1 MSDSSVT
8 GTRDELAAALS
19 VPTPTHPLRV
29 HTSRVSERAVRSVT
43 VDVVGD
49 RELGVA
55 SRLRPI
61 GADLELIRLIPLDQ
75 LDVDEHGF
83 AVWRPGQ
90 TVQNVSLL
98 LRHGTDGWR
107 IAGPAAG
114 CRGQAGHPSS
124 RPSSVRTTDHSDL
137 ACSQG
142 DTRTRRLLGAIFVYD
157 CPPGT
162 VSGSRSPQ
170 ADGLGGSRSARPLPL
185 LRRSCWPRRPSYVH
199 RSRT

>member
-1 MSDSSVT
+1 V
-8 GTRDELAAALS
+8 
-19 VPTPTHPLRV
+19 HP
-29 HTSRVSERAVRSVT
+29 SRVSERAVRSVT

-98 LRHGTDGWR
+98 LRHGTDGRR
-107 IAGPAAG
+107 IAGAG
-114 CRGQAGHPSS
+114 GW
-124 RPSSVRTTDHSDL
+124 
-137 ACSQG
+137 
-142 DTRTRRLLGAIFVYD
+142 
-157 CPPGT
+157 
-162 VSGSRSPQ
+162 
-170 ADGLGGSRSARPLPL
+170 L
-185 LRRSCWPRRPSYVH
+185 LRPGWPPQFETVIS
-199 RSRT
+199 SDD

>member
-1 MSDSSVT
+1 M
-8 GTRDELAAALS
+8 
-19 VPTPTHPLRV
+19 
-29 HTSRVSERAVRSVT
+29 T

-55 SRLRPI
+55 SRPRPI
-61 GADLELIRLIPLDQ
+61 GTDLELIRLIPLDQ
-75 LDVDEHGF
+75 LDIDEHGF

-107 IAGPAAG
+107 IAEAG
-114 CRGQAGHPSS
+114 GWLPGQAGHPSS

-142 DTRTRRLLGAIFVYD
+142 DTPTDGCSAPSSYTTRQRAVA
-157 CPPGT
+157 
-162 VSGSRSPQ
+162 VEN
-170 ADGLGGSRSARPLPL
+170 
-185 LRRSCWPRRPSYVH
+185 
-199 RSRT
+199 

>member
-1 MSDSSVT
+1 MDDAIETPDTSAGDVALAWVQSIREARFDEVWKAMTDEFRLVCVQDWIVNNPTVMSDSSMT

-19 VPTPTHPLRV
+19 GPTSTHPLRV
-29 HTSRVSERAVRSVT
+29 HPSRVSERAVRSVT

-114 CRGQAGHPSS
+114 C
-124 RPSSVRTTDHSDL
+124 
-137 ACSQG
+137 
-142 DTRTRRLLGAIFVYD
+142 
-157 CPPGT
+157 
-162 VSGSRSPQ
+162 
-170 ADGLGGSRSARPLPL
+170 
-185 LRRSCWPRRPSYVH
+185 
-199 RSRT
+199 